1 MQLSQTL
8 PPGNGLPPVPSRPSM
23 RELEVLVAMV
33 QTGKTTAAA
42 ERLGVSQPAVS
53 RAIAGLETSLG
64 RALFERDGGRLV
76 ANSEAL
82 RLAEQV
88 APLLAALDG
97 FNGIAPRNDTATPLK
112 IAAPPSIAHRFMPG
126 LIAGFLDANPGQTV
140 HMEIGMTEAV
150 VASVANANAH
160 LGISDGFIKH
170 NGVVAHPYLRGTG
183 HVVLRADHRL
193 AQRESLRPEDLDG
206 EAFIALTPRFH
217 RRFIYDKI
225 FHDHR
230 VGRRVVVETAT
241 SIAVCEMVR
250 AGLGVGIINP
260 FPVALRNDD
269 GLAYV
274 PFLPRVEYLSSFLC
288 PLGPVSP
295 VAQRFIE
302 HARRAAPRDPR
313 FQPA

>member
-1 MQLSQTL
+1 MQPAQSPPPL
-8 PPGNGLPPVPSRPSM
+8 PARTRPSM

-53 RAIAGLETSLG
+53 RAIAGLETALG
-64 RALFERDGGRLV
+64 RQLFERDGGRLV

-88 APLLAALDG
+88 GPLFEALDG
-97 FNGIAPRNDTATPLK
+97 LNGTAPRSDTPMPLK
-112 IAAPPSIAHRFMPG
+112 IAAPPSLAHRFMPG
-126 LIAGFLDANPGQTV
+126 LIAGFVADNPGQTV

-193 AQRESLRPEDLDG
+193 ANRESLRPEHLDG

-217 RRFIYDKI
+217 RRFVYDKI

-230 VGRRVVVETAT
+230 VKRRVVVETAT

-250 AGLGVGIINP
+250 AGLGIGIINP
-260 FPVALRNDD
+260 FPVALRADD
-269 GLAYV
+269 GLVFV

-288 PLGPVSP
+288 PLGPVAP
-295 VAQRFIE
+295 MAQRFIE
-302 HARRAAPRDPR
+302 HARRATPRDPR

>member
-1 MQLSQTL
+1 
-8 PPGNGLPPVPSRPSM
+8 M

-53 RAIAGLETSLG
+53 RAIAGLEASMG
-64 RALFERDGGRLV
+64 RALFDRDGGRLV
-76 ANSEAL
+76 ANSHAL

-88 APLLAALDG
+88 APLLEALDG
-97 FNGIAPRNDTATPLK
+97 VNSPTPRPDAATPLK

-126 LIAGFLDANPGQTV
+126 LIKTFLDANPGQTV

-160 LGISDGFIKH
+160 LGITDGFVKH

-183 HVVLRADHRL
+183 HVVLPVDHRL
-193 AQRESLRPEDLDG
+193 ARRASLRPEDLEG
-206 EAFIALTPRFH
+206 EPFIALTPRFH

-230 VGRRVVVETAT
+230 VARRVVVETAT

-250 AGLGVGIINP
+250 AGVGVGIINP
-260 FPVALRNDD
+260 FPVALRGDD

-302 HARRAAPRDPR
+302 HARRAVPRDPR

>member
-1 MQLSQTL
+1 MQPAQPL
-8 PPGNGLPPVPSRPSM
+8 PPLPARARPSM

-53 RAIAGLETSLG
+53 RAIAGLETALG
-64 RALFERDGGRLV
+64 RQLFDRDGGRLV

-88 APLLAALDG
+88 GPLFAALDG
-97 FNGIAPRNDTATPLK
+97 LNGAVPRSDTPMPLK
-112 IAAPPSIAHRFMPG
+112 IAAPPSLAHRFMPG
-126 LIAGFLDANPGQTV
+126 LIAGFVADNPGQTV

-193 AQRESLRPEDLDG
+193 ANRESLRPEHLDG

-217 RRFIYDKI
+217 RRFVYDKI
-225 FHDHR
+225 FVDHR
-230 VGRRVVVETAT
+230 VTRRVVVETAT

-260 FPVALRNDD
+260 FPVALREDE
-269 GLAYV
+269 GLV
-274 PFLPRVEYLSSFLC
+274 FIPFLPRVEYLSSFLC
-288 PLGPVSP
+288 PLGPVAP
-295 VAQRFIE
+295 MAQRFIE
-302 HARRAAPRDPR
+302 HARRATPRDPR